1 MVVTFLEEMVG
12 GGPGN
17 YDDDSMT
24 VAATVEE
31 VSSLLVS

>member
-1 MVVTFLEEMVG
+1 MVVTFVEEMVG

-17 YDDDSMT
+17 SDDGSRT
-24 VAATVEE
+24 VAATVE